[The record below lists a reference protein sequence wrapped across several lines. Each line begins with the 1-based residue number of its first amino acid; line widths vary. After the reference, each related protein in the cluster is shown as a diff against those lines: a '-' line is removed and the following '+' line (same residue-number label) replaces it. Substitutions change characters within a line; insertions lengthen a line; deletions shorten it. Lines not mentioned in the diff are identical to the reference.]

1 MKVLYA
7 RHAWY
12 IEPNYEL
19 KFTRTELG
27 RIYNTHVIVHY
38 YNPAKLVINGQ
49 THQIEKDCVFFL
61 RKGDC
66 VSVSYYDDSFIDYI
80 HVMGNMGGFLGNFGL
95 KFSTPYYPKT
105 TSFCTSITKK
115 LEEELYSLSPYTND
129 ICCENVAY
137 FISLLARYLNPE
149 YEKSF
154 DNKSLKELRTEMK
167 NHPEYNWTGEKM
179 AQFVGMGE
187 TAFYESYFKMFKKS
201 DAMRQKS
208 FLRKASIRS
217 ARCQKCSVIQHPIIL
232 YASLNLLRDKPRN
245 SICSENKKFIFIT
258 HFYLLNVKKTV

>member
-1 MKVLYA
+1 MINVKVLYA
-7 RHAWY
+7 RHAWH
-12 IEPNYEL
+12 IEPNYEM
-19 KFTRTELG
+19 KFTRPELG
-27 RIYNTHVIVHY
+27 RIYRTHVIVHY

-61 RKGDC
+61 RKGDY
-66 VSVSYYDDSFIDYI
+66 VSVSYCEDSFIDYI
-80 HVMGNMGGFLGNFGL
+80 HVMGNMGGFLGKFGL
-95 KFSTPYYPKT
+95 KFNTPYYPKT

-201 DAMRQKS
+201 PKKDLILIRCDAAKILLAQSKYSVSEVSKMLGYTTPDYFIRQFKS
-208 FLRKASIRS
+208 VTGQTPKQYMLGK
-217 ARCQKCSVIQHPIIL
+217 
-232 YASLNLLRDKPRN
+232 
-245 SICSENKKFIFIT
+245 
-258 HFYLLNVKKTV
+258 